1 VQHASNDHGAMA
13 QAAPY
18 PHTRERNLI
27 LVMLLALAGAAWAV
41 LWWQSSTS
49 GDTTMSLTMG
59 MSAPLFV
66 AVWIVMMVAMM
77 FPAAAPMI
85 LMFRRVQA
93 GRRAREQSYV
103 GVWLFT
109 GTYLAIWSVAGVAA
123 YGAATGAG
131 HLADR
136 YMWLMHHAEQIGGV
150 VLVAAG
156 VYQLTPLKHACLA
169 KCRSP
174 MSFVMR
180 SWRDGTVG
188 AVRMGG
194 EHAVYCLGCC
204 WFLFAILFPL
214 GIMNVGIMAL
224 ITVLIFAEKSLPGGQ
239 RIAMVAAAALVVYGA
254 AVTFGLAGL
263 PGITMA

>member
-1 VQHASNDHGAMA
+1 MQQASSDHGAMA

-18 PHTRERNLI
+18 PHARERYLI
-27 LVMLLALAGAAWAV
+27 LVTLLTLAAVAWAV

-49 GDTTMSLTMG
+49 GDTMMSLTMG
-59 MSAPLFV
+59 MSAPLFI

-77 FPAAAPMI
+77 FPTAAPMI
-85 LMFRRVQA
+85 LMFQRVQA
-93 GRRAREQSYV
+93 GRRARQQSHV

-109 GTYLAIWSVAGVAA
+109 GTYLVIWSIAGVAA

-136 YMWLMHHAEQIGGV
+136 YMWLMDHAEQIGGG

-156 VYQLTPLKHACLA
+156 IYQLTPLKYACLS

-180 SWRDGTVG
+180 SWRDGAAGT
-188 AVRMGG
+188 VRMGA

-254 AVTFGLAGL
+254 AVTFGIATL
-263 PGITMA
+263 PGTTMA